1 MRASSPARVLID
13 GFVLGTRQLVPRY
26 RVARVTRGVEDGLV
40 LLHRCVHEVSPMAK
54 SKFFR
59 VAVEGATTDGRT
71 MERSWISDI
80 AATYNPQTYG
90 ARIFL
95 EHIRGLMPDG
105 PFKAYGDVT
114 AVKAEEITDGD
125 LKGKLALF
133 AQIEPTADLVSMTKA
148 KQKIYSSI
156 EVNPKFASTGRAYL
170 VGLGVTD
177 SPASLGTDMLTFAAQ
192 ASANPLASRK
202 QSPDNLFTAAEA
214 IEIEWEEEPA
224 DNATTTLFAAI
235 KERLAK
241 LTGKAKVQDA
251 QFAELGDALNGLTE
265 ALEQL
270 ATHSTATTQQ
280 FADQLSAFTR
290 RLDTIEQAGK
300 DSSIAFAT
308 LRAELEATP
317 AFTPRPPATG
327 GSGVLQT
334 DC

>member
-1 MRASSPARVLID
+1 
-13 GFVLGTRQLVPRY
+13 
-26 RVARVTRGVEDGLV
+26 
-40 LLHRCVHEVSPMAK
+40 MAK

-105 PFKAYGDVT
+105 PFKAYGDIT
-114 AVKAEEITDGD
+114 AVKAEEITEGD

-133 AQIEPTADLVSMTKA
+133 AQIEPTADLVAMTKA

-170 VGLGVTD
+170 MGLGVTD

-202 QSPDNLFTAAEA
+202 QSPDNLFTAAEP
-214 IEIEWEEEPA
+214 IEIEWEDEPSESGSSA
-224 DNATTTLFAAI
+224 LFAAI

-251 QFAELGDALNGLTE
+251 QFAEFGDALNGLTE
-265 ALEQL
+265 AMEQM
-270 ATHSTATTQQ
+270 ATRSATATQQ
-280 FADQLSAFTR
+280 FGDQLTALTR
-290 RLDTIEQAGK
+290 RVDAIEQTGQ
-300 DSSIAFAT
+300 DTSTAFAT
-308 LRAELEATP
+308 LRAELDATP
-317 AFTPRPPATG
+317 LYTSRPPATG
-327 GSGVLQT
+327 GNGVLQT

>member
-1 MRASSPARVLID
+1 MRASSPARVRLD
-13 GFVLGTRQLVPRY
+13 GLRRGTSAVVPRY
-26 RVARVTRGVEDGLV
+26 CVARMTRGVEDGP
-40 LLHRCVHEVSPMAK
+40 VHSLRYIDEVSPMAK

-95 EHIRGLMPDG
+95 EHIRGVMPDG

-114 AVKAEEITDGD
+114 AVKAEEITEGD
-125 LKGKLALF
+125 LKGRLALF
-133 AQIEPTADLVSMTKA
+133 AQIEPTTDLVSLAKA

-156 EVNPKFASTGRAYL
+156 EVNPKFASSGRAYL

-192 ASANPLASRK
+192 ASTNPLAGRK
-202 QSPDNLFTAAEA
+202 QSPENLFTAAEP
-214 IEIEWEEEPA
+214 IEIEWEEESEEGGA
-224 DNATTTLFAAI
+224 ATLFAAI

-241 LTGKAKVQDA
+241 LTGKTKVQDS
-251 QFAELGDALNGLTE
+251 QFAEFGDALGGMAD

-270 ATHSTATTQQ
+270 ATRTTTVTQQ
-280 FADQLSAFTR
+280 FGDQLGALTR
-290 RLDTIEQAGK
+290 RLDAIEQAGQQTAA
-300 DSSIAFAT
+300 AFAA
-308 LRAELEATP
+308 LRTELEATP
-317 AFTPRPPATG
+317 AYTARPPATG
-327 GSGVLQT
+327 GSSTVQT